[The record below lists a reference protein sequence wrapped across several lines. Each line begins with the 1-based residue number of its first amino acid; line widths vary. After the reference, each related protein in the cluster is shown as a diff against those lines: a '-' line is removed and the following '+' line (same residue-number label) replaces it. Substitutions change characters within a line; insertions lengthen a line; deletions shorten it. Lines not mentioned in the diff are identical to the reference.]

1 MLISLII
8 RITIE
13 VNMMMNNPAHA
24 GELVSEWLDG
34 LKEEGQAITIT
45 ELAERIQVTRP
56 LLSRIINGKAPVTA
70 DVALRLHDALGISA
84 DLLMRVQSKYS
95 LWMESQKQRPQIQ
108 PFLLIVSFNSYLR
121 KNYILYSYNI
131 LLSKVQLL

>member
-1 MLISLII
+1 MHISWTI
-8 RITIE
+8 RTTIE

-56 LLSRIINGKAPVTA
+56 LLSRIVNGKAPITA
-70 DVALRLHDALGISA
+70 DIALRLHDALGISA

-95 LWMESQKQRPQIQ
+95 LWIEAQKQRPKIQ
-108 PFLLIVSFNSYLR
+108 PFS
-121 KNYILYSYNI
+121 
-131 LLSKVQLL
+131 LSC

>member
-1 MLISLII
+1 MRISWTS
-8 RITIE
+8 RTSIE

-24 GELVSEWLDG
+24 GELVSEWLNG

-84 DLLMRVQSKYS
+84 DLLMRIQSKYS
-95 LWMESQKQRPQIQ
+95 LWIEYALTTPT
-108 PFLLIVSFNSYLR
+108 NSTIFV
-121 KNYILYSYNI
+121 NC
-131 LLSKVQLL
+131 

>member
-1 MLISLII
+1 MLISLTI
-8 RITIE
+8 RITTE

-24 GELVSEWLDG
+24 GELISEWLDG

-70 DVALRLHDALGISA
+70 DIALRLHDALGISA
-84 DLLMRVQSKYS
+84 DLLMRVQSKHS
-95 LWMESQKQRPQIQ
+95 LWVESQKKRPQIQ
-108 PFLLIVSFNSYLR
+108 PFFASC
-121 KNYILYSYNI
+121 
-131 LLSKVQLL
+131 

>member
-1 MLISLII
+1 MRISWTI
-8 RITIE
+8 RTTIE

-45 ELAERIQVTRP
+45 ELAKRIQVTRP

-121 KNYILYSYNI
+121 KNYILYSYKI

>member
-1 MLISLII
+1 
-8 RITIE
+8 
-13 VNMMMNNPAHA
+13 MMMNNPAHA

-84 DLLMRVQSKYS
+84 DLLMRVQSKHS
-95 LWMESQKQRPQIQ
+95 LWIESQKQRPQIQ